1 MKLERSVLCT
11 SSVKFVQ
18 NAARTHDL
26 AISAKLEVV
35 GDDLFREPPQR
46 VVVDVAR
53 LDLAE
58 VPRDDERTGRGD
70 NGPFGFAA
78 QTGVEPANT
87 PRRAWSTAR
96 HPARRKSSRER
107 TWQA

>member
-18 NAARTHDL
+18 NAARTHNL

-58 VPRDDERTGRGD
+58 VPRDDEWTGRGD
-70 NGPFGFAA
+70 DGPFRFAA
-78 QTGVEPANT
+78 QAGVEPAKT
-87 PRRAWSTAR
+87 SHRLGQGL
-96 HPARRKSSRER
+96 HHLER
-107 TWQA
+107 